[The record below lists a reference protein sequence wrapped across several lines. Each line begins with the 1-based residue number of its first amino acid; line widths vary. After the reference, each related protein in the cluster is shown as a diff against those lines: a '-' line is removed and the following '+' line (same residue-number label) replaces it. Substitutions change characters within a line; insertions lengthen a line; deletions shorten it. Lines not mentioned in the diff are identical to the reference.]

1 MWDQLF
7 AVERHRIANLMIER
21 VDIVHIGEMQ
31 GIKVKWR
38 ELGWDALIDEFKP
51 NSIGAE
57 LVAVE
62 A

>member
-1 MWDQLF
+1 
-7 AVERHRIANLMIER
+7 MIER
-21 VDIVHIGEMQ
+21 VDIVHISEMQ

-38 ELGWDALIDEFKP
+38 EPGWAALIDEFKP

>member
-1 MWDQLF
+1 MGSIVCCRASQYCQI
-7 AVERHRIANLMIER
+7 EIER

-31 GIKVKWR
+31 GIKMKWR